1 MIMEKQIDLRPA
13 KNYYRNVGIAVAIFL
28 LILVIIPLFL
38 KDYPYIMNVF
48 VLIFYMTTL
57 SMAWNLLG
65 GMTGQNSLGHAAY
78 MGLGAYACC
87 LLMTKASVNPW
98 ICGLFGMVVVGLVSG
113 IVFYP
118 CFILRGPYFTLVSIA
133 FGEAIRQFILNWD
146 FAGKAIGISLSFG
159 DDSWAEFRF
168 MSKVPYY
175 YVGLLMLIGIYLL
188 MKKID
193 RSKLGFALKTIRE
206 DEDTAAAI
214 GINPIKYK
222 VIAVVISAMIAG
234 MVGFF
239 YASYNRYIDPD
250 LMLQSYSVESVLPA
264 VVGGAAYVEGPLVGG
279 GIMIALSEFLRNE
292 FGAILPGINLIMYAI
307 VLILIIRF
315 RPSGLLGW
323 YMGSNAKKTIDEKIF
338 HKPSIEALEAYQMEK
353 DRRKDKKV

>member
-1 MIMEKQIDLRPA
+1 
-13 KNYYRNVGIAVAIFL
+13 
-28 LILVIIPLFL
+28 
-38 KDYPYIMNVF
+38 
-48 VLIFYMTTL
+48 
-57 SMAWNLLG
+57 
-65 GMTGQNSLGHAAY
+65 
-78 MGLGAYACC
+78 
-87 LLMTKASVNPW
+87 
-98 ICGLFGMVVVGLVSG
+98 
-113 IVFYP
+113 
-118 CFILRGPYFTLVSIA
+118 
-133 FGEAIRQFILNWD
+133 
-146 FAGKAIGISLSFG
+146 
-159 DDSWAEFRF
+159 
-168 MSKVPYY
+168 
-175 YVGLLMLIGIYLL
+175 
-188 MKKID
+188 
-193 RSKLGFALKTIRE
+193 
-206 DEDTAAAI
+206 
-214 GINPIKYK
+214 
-222 VIAVVISAMIAG
+222 MIAG